1 MVLTDR
7 DKLIRILRNRLN
19 DVPDAIKVILLFG
32 SIARGEMRE
41 KSDIDLLVLYEGLH
55 ISNPISRRRHLYRL
69 VMDHIGDLF
78 DAVTLI
84 DMELREFLRPKII
97 TPLLLNIYWDSIVII
112 DRTRRIEGFLNYVRK
127 RIREVGLVRVK
138 NERAYY
144 WKLPRPFRRIEIL

>member
-1 MVLTDR
+1 MM
-7 DKLIRILRNRLN
+7 KLSRRFMSKIDILLLS
-19 DVPDAIKVILLFG
+19 LLFG

-138 NERAYY
+138 NGRAYY